1 MKAQTRL
8 SPAAA
13 APEPRQK
20 RQQEH
25 FRMKKSSTGRA
36 LKGMTGGLRLL
47 LKKFTEP
54 PLQNHRE
61 GELERVG
68 DQVGQHAHAERG

>member
-1 MKAQTRL
+1 
-8 SPAAA
+8 
-13 APEPRQK
+13 
-20 RQQEH
+20 
-25 FRMKKSSTGRA
+25 MKKSSPGRA
-36 LKGMTGGLRLL
+36 LSGMTGDLRLL
-47 LKKFTEP
+47 LQKFTEP